1 MPSFGCVKGN
11 PDSPLTR
18 AEMTLPSTPLR
29 SRFGRRLLAL
39 FVGCAFVPIAVLAFL
54 SYRHVKQQL
63 YRQSENRLHQ
73 ANVGLSQAIFDR
85 LLLLDATLKSI
96 PPRAI
101 LQLDASKRKPKPVP
115 KPRPPV
121 APPPGNQTQSGNTDG
136 RLAMGGIVPER
147 TPKVVLSRRPAAA
160 RRAVTSRPAGSR
172 AELIAAS
179 QTLIAGF
186 DLLAR
191 QRFVAV
197 EFIGDDRKRI
207 EVFGRLARRPKLT
220 EQDSSDLRLGLPLIV
235 VDHPPASPTR
245 IYLLRRIVRRNEV
258 RGTFVGEVSPQYLWG
273 SLDQIM
279 PSPTTRVTVLD
290 DSAHVIFSFSPKTLP
305 APTSTGSGSITP
317 ATAIDSLS
325 DSYLSASS
333 EIRMAEAFAA
343 GPWKVILTESKDE
356 VLEPMV
362 EFTNM
367 FLRVVGLA
375 SLLVLLL
382 SVSQIRR
389 SLLPLEELQKGT
401 QRIAQ
406 RDFASRVTVTSR
418 DEFEQ
423 LAASFNTMATQLG
436 RQFNALA
443 TAAEIDRAV
452 LSATDA
458 TTIVDTILVRIRD
471 VFPCSVV
478 SVTVG
483 VPEGSKSLT
492 TVTQDYGTGQRH
504 VARTRMRSA
513 DVHSILTG
521 ADVVELRSGDP
532 WPSYLEPLVEL
543 GATSFVILPLS
554 YQRQLSGIIAL
565 GERSDLAPTDE
576 DRVQMRRLA
585 DQAAVALANARML
598 DQVRELAY
606 YDSLTGLPNRLSYK
620 ERLAYALE
628 QASRNQ
634 KLVAAFFIDLDHFSR
649 INDTLGHEVGDQLLQ
664 HVASRLR
671 SCCRERE
678 DEVGPAMATLA
689 PEVARLGGDEFTV
702 IMPGL
707 HDPQD
712 AAKLARRL
720 ISSFAHPVC
729 VGAHEIF
736 INASIGIAIYP
747 YDGED
752 LDTLLMHADTAMY
765 KAKEQGGNS
774 YQTYSKSMT
783 TTALQ
788 RLTLEND
795 LRRALER
802 NEFEV
807 HYQPILDAH
816 TGTVVG
822 AEALLRWRHPELGLL
837 LPSEFIPIAEE
848 NGLIVPMGE
857 WILQAACA
865 QNRGW
870 QDAGLPRIRVS
881 VNLSSRQLKRRLTDT
896 VTRALQLSGLEPRY
910 LSLEL
915 TESVLVNHHKE
926 GTEALHALR
935 AMGLHLAVDDFGT
948 GYCSFSYLKHFPLD
962 TLKIDRSFIREIA
975 TDTDD
980 AAITTA
986 IIAMGHALGLRVIA
1000 EGVETEVQLSLLQ
1013 TQGCDEVQ
1021 GYLVGR
1027 PVPAEQFVE
1036 HLARKRGATGASA
1049 RRHQRPANR

>member
-1 MPSFGCVKGN
+1 M
-11 PDSPLTR
+11 
-18 AEMTLPSTPLR
+18 
-29 SRFGRRLLAL
+29 
-39 FVGCAFVPIAVLAFL
+39 AVLAIL
-54 SYRHVKQQL
+54 SYRQVKQQL
-63 YRQSENRLHQ
+63 YRQSEARLQQ
-73 ANVGLSQAIFDR
+73 ANRALGQAVFER

-96 PPRAI
+96 PPSAI
-101 LQLDASKRKPKPVP
+101 LQLAAAKRLPRIAAAP
-115 KPRPPV
+115 KPRPQPKL
-121 APPPGNQTQSGNTDG
+121 GNQTQAGSLDG
-136 RLAMGGIVPER
+136 QLAMGGIV
-147 TPKVVLSRRPAAA
+147 LDRRPRVSASQQ
-160 RRAVTSRPAGSR
+160 RSD
-172 AELIAAS
+172 LIAAS
-179 QTLIAGF
+179 KALIAGL

-197 EFIGDDRKRI
+197 EFIGDDGKAI
-207 EVFGRLARRPKLT
+207 QVFGKLSRRPRLASR
-220 EQDSSDLRLGLPLIV
+220 DSSDLRLGLPLISV
-235 VDHPPASPTR
+235 THRQGGSRV
-245 IYLLRRIVRRNEV
+245 YLLRRLDRRGEV
-258 RGTFVGEVSPQYLWG
+258 RGTFVGEVSPEYLWG
-273 SLDQIM
+273 SVDESR
-279 PSPTTRVTVLD
+279 PSSTTRVAVVDESRRVLFSSVKPAAAPNPGKPGAVPFDSTV
-290 DSAHVIFSFSPKTLP
+290 AQPGK
-305 APTSTGSGSITP
+305 
-317 ATAIDSLS
+317 
-325 DSYLSASS
+325 SYLTATSVIPLDA
-333 EIRMAEAFAA
+333 AFAA
-343 GPWKVILTESKDE
+343 QRWSVVFSESRDN

-362 EFTNM
+362 EFTST
-367 FLRVVGLA
+367 FLIVVGFSSLA
-375 SLLVLLL
+375 VLLL

-389 SLLPLEELQKGT
+389 SVLPLEELQKGT

-406 RDFASRVTVTSR
+406 RDFTSRVTVTSR

-423 LAASFNTMATQLG
+423 LASSFNTMATQLG

-458 TTIVDTILVRIRD
+458 TAIVDTVLGRIRD
-471 VFPCSVV
+471 VFPCSMV
-478 SVTVG
+478 SVTLG
-483 VPEGSKSLT
+483 ISDGAKS
-492 TVTQDYGTGQRH
+492 VTSVVQDYEKGGRH
-504 VARTRMRSA
+504 VERIRLRPS
-513 DVHSILTG
+513 DVQALLTG
-521 ADVVELRSGDP
+521 PEVLELRNTSQVP
-532 WPSYLEPLVEL
+532 VYLVPLAEL
-543 GATSFVILPLS
+543 GATSFVVLPLS

-565 GERSDLAPTDE
+565 GERYDLVPNEE
-576 DRVQMRRLA
+576 DRDQMRRLA

-598 DQVRELAY
+598 EQVRELAY

-628 QASRNQ
+628 QASRGER
-634 KLVAAFFIDLDHFSR
+634 LVAAFFIDLDHFSR
-649 INDTLGHEVGDQLLQ
+649 INDTLGHEVGDQLLR

-678 DEVGPAMATLA
+678 DEVGPAMASLA

-707 HDPQD
+707 NDAQD
-712 AAKLARRL
+712 AGKLARRIL
-720 ISSFAHPVC
+720 SSFAQPIR
-729 VGAHEIF
+729 VGTHEIF

-752 LDTLLMHADTAMY
+752 IDTLLMHADTAMY
-765 KAKEQGGNS
+765 KAKEQGGSS

-788 RLTLEND
+788 RMTLEND

-807 HYQPILDAH
+807 HYQPIVDAY
-816 TGTVVG
+816 TNTVVG

-857 WILQAACA
+857 WILQSACL
-865 QNRGW
+865 QNRAW
-870 QDAGLPRIRVS
+870 QDAGLPRIRVG
-881 VNLSSRQLKRRLTDT
+881 VNLSSRQLKRNLSDT
-896 VTRALQLSGLEPRY
+896 IGRALQISGLEPRY

-915 TESVLVNHHKE
+915 TESVLVNHHRE

-948 GYCSFSYLKHFPLD
+948 GYSSFSYLKHFPLD
-962 TLKIDRSFIREIA
+962 TLKIDRSFVREIA
-975 TDTDD
+975 IQPDD

-1000 EGVETEVQLSLLQ
+1000 EGVENEAHLTLLQ
-1013 TQGCDEVQ
+1013 KQGCDEVQ

-1027 PVPAEQFVE
+1027 PVPADRFVE
-1036 HLARKRGATGASA
+1036 HLTRKRTAPVTPVRRQRSA
-1049 RRHQRPANR
+1049 R

>member
-1 MPSFGCVKGN
+1 M
-11 PDSPLTR
+11 
-18 AEMTLPSTPLR
+18 
-29 SRFGRRLLAL
+29 
-39 FVGCAFVPIAVLAFL
+39 AVLALL

-63 YRQSENRLHQ
+63 YRQSENRLQQ
-73 ANVGLSQAIFDR
+73 ANVALSQAIFER

-96 PPRAI
+96 PPQAI
-101 LQLDASKRKPKPVP
+101 LQLDVSTRKPKPAP

-121 APPPGNQTQSGNTDG
+121 APRPGNQTQTGDMDG
-136 RLAMGGIVPER
+136 RLAMGGIMLDRSPR
-147 TPKVVLSRRPAAA
+147 AAP
-160 RRAVTSRPAGSR
+160 SRPAPSR

-179 QTLIAGF
+179 QALIAGL

-197 EFIGDDRKRI
+197 EFVGDDGRRLEI
-207 EVFGRLARRPKLT
+207 FGRLARRPRLT
-220 EQDSSDLRLGLPLIV
+220 PRDSSDLRLGLPLIV
-235 VDHPPASPTR
+235 TERPAGEPSR
-245 IYLLRRIVRRNEV
+245 IYLMRRLVRRNEL
-258 RGTFVGEVSPQYLWG
+258 RGTFVGEASPEYLWG
-273 SLDQIM
+273 SLDQSM
-279 PSPTTRVTVLD
+279 PSPTTRVVVMD
-290 DSAHVIFSFSPKTLP
+290 DSAHVIFSSARALP
-305 APTSTGSGSITP
+305 VPRAGTGTRDQGVVV
-317 ATAIDSLS
+317 DSA
-325 DSYLSASS
+325 DQSYLSASS
-333 EIRMAEAFAA
+333 EIRMTEAFASQ
-343 GPWKVILTESKDE
+343 PWRVVLSESKDE

-362 EFTNM
+362 EFTNT
-367 FLRVVGLA
+367 FLMVVGLS
-375 SLLVLLL
+375 SLVVLLL

-389 SLLPLEELQKGT
+389 SVLPLEELQKGT
-401 QRIAQ
+401 RRIAQ
-406 RDFASRVTVTSR
+406 RDFTSRVTVTSR

-458 TTIVDTILVRIRD
+458 TTIVDTILARIRD

-483 VPEGSKSLT
+483 LADSSKSLT
-492 TVTQDYGTGQRH
+492 SVIQDYESGLRH
-504 VARTRMRSA
+504 VARVGMRGQ
-513 DVHSILTG
+513 DVQSLLTG
-521 ADVVELRSGDP
+521 PDVLELRSGESVP
-532 WPSYLEPLVEL
+532 AYLEPLVEL

-554 YQRQLSGIIAL
+554 YQRQLIGIIAL
-565 GERSDLAPTDE
+565 GERFDLVPSDE

-606 YDSLTGLPNRLSYK
+606 FDSLTGLPNRLSYK

-628 QASRNQ
+628 QASRDQ

-649 INDTLGHEVGDQLLQ
+649 INDTLGHEVGDQLLR

-678 DEVGPAMATLA
+678 DEVGPAFATLA

-707 HDPQD
+707 NDPQD
-712 AAKLARRL
+712 AAKLARRI
-720 ISSFAHPVC
+720 ISSFAHPIRVDT
-729 VGAHEIF
+729 HEIF

-747 YDGED
+747 FDGED

-774 YQTYSKSMT
+774 YQTYSKSMS

-795 LRRALER
+795 LRRALDR

-807 HYQPILDAH
+807 HFQPIVDAY

-822 AEALLRWRHPELGLL
+822 AEALLRWQHPELGLL

-857 WILQAACA
+857 WILQAACL
-865 QNRGW
+865 QNRAW
-870 QDAGLPRIRVS
+870 QDAGFPRIRVG
-881 VNLSSRQLKRRLTDT
+881 VNLSSRQLKRRLTET
-896 VTRALQLSGLEPRY
+896 VSRALQLSGLEPRY

-948 GYCSFSYLKHFPLD
+948 GYSSFSYLKHFPLD

-975 TDTDD
+975 IHPED

-1000 EGVETEVQLSLLQ
+1000 EGVETEAHLSLLQ
-1013 TQGCDEVQ
+1013 KQGCDEIQ

-1027 PVPAEQFVE
+1027 PVPADRFEE
-1036 HLARKRGATGASA
+1036 HLARKRGANGAGA
-1049 RRHQRPANR
+1049 RRQQRSPSR

>member
-1 MPSFGCVKGN
+1 LLGTGGCGHDRYRSASPSPGSNV
-11 PDSPLTR
+11 
-18 AEMTLPSTPLR
+18 TLPSTPLR
-29 SRFGRRLLAL
+29 SKFGRRLLIL
-39 FVGCAFVPIAVLAFL
+39 FVGCALVPMAVLAVL

-63 YRQSENRLHQ
+63 YRQSESGLKQ
-73 ANVGLSQAIFDR
+73 ANIAVGQAIFER

-96 PPRAI
+96 PPSAI
-101 LQLDASKRKPKPVP
+101 IQLNAAKRMRPLSPQPKVST
-115 KPRPPV
+115 RTRL
-121 APPPGNQTQSGNTDG
+121 GNRTQAGPLDG
-136 RLAMGGIVPER
+136 RVAMGGILVDR
-147 TPKVVLSRRPAAA
+147 NLKATPPGAENA
-160 RRAVTSRPAGSR
+160 RRR
-172 AELIAAS
+172 AELIEAS
-179 QTLIAGF
+179 KALIAGL

-197 EFIGDDRKRI
+197 EFIGDDGKGVEI
-207 EVFGRLARRPKLT
+207 FGRLTRRPRLSPR
-220 EQDSSDLRLGLPLIV
+220 DSSDLRLGLPLISIV
-235 VDHPPASPTR
+235 HSNAEGARV
-245 IYLLRRIVRRNEV
+245 YLLRRLVRRGEV
-258 RGTFVGEVSPQYLWG
+258 RGTFVGEVSPEYLW
-273 SLDQIM
+273 SNLDQNL
-279 PSPTTRVTVLD
+279 PSPTTRMAVLD
-290 DSAHVIFSFSPKTLP
+290 ESEHMLFSSAKSPIPRRKAMPQTVWMPRDTVRAESPSEFYLTASSAIGLDAAFAAQPWTVIFS
-305 APTSTGSGSITP
+305 
-317 ATAIDSLS
+317 
-325 DSYLSASS
+325 
-333 EIRMAEAFAA
+333 
-343 GPWKVILTESKDE
+343 ESKDQ

-362 EFTNM
+362 EFTNT
-367 FLRVVGLA
+367 FLIVVGLS
-375 SLLVLLL
+375 SLAVLLL
-382 SVSQIRR
+382 SMSQIRR
-389 SLLPLEELQKGT
+389 SVLPLEELQKGT
-401 QRIAQ
+401 RRIAQ

-423 LAASFNTMATQLG
+423 LASSFNTMATQLG

-458 TTIVDTILVRIRD
+458 TTIVDTVLGRIRD

-478 SVTVG
+478 SVTLG
-483 VPEGSKSLT
+483 VPDGAKSLT
-492 TVTQDYGTGQRH
+492 SVIQDYENGGHRRVERIGLRPSDVQALLIGPEVFVLRTGES
-504 VARTRMRSA
+504 VPT
-513 DVHSILTG
+513 
-521 ADVVELRSGDP
+521 
-532 WPSYLEPLVEL
+532 YLGPLAAL
-543 GATSFVILPLS
+543 GATSFVVLPLI
-554 YQRQLSGIIAL
+554 YQRQLSGIVAL
-565 GERSDLAPTDE
+565 GERFDLAPTDE

-598 DQVRELAY
+598 EQVRELAY

-634 KLVAAFFIDLDHFSR
+634 RLVAAFFIDLDHFSR
-649 INDTLGHEVGDQLLQ
+649 INDTLGHEVGDQLLR

-678 DEVGPAMATLA
+678 DEVGPAVATLA

-707 HDPQD
+707 HDAQD
-712 AAKLARRL
+712 AAKLARRIL
-720 ISSFAHPVC
+720 SSFAQPVR
-729 VGAHEIF
+729 VGTHEIF

-752 LDTLLMHADTAMY
+752 IDTLLMHADTAMY
-765 KAKEQGGNS
+765 KAKEQGGSS

-788 RLTLEND
+788 RMTLEND

-807 HYQPILDAH
+807 HYQPIVDAY
-816 TGTVVG
+816 TSTVVG

-857 WILQAACA
+857 WILQSACL
-865 QNRGW
+865 QNRAW
-870 QDAGLPRIRVS
+870 QDAGLPRIRVG
-881 VNLSSRQLKRRLTDT
+881 VNLSSRQLKRSLTET
-896 VTRALQLSGLEPRY
+896 IGRALQISGLEPRY

-926 GTEALHALR
+926 GSEALHALR

-948 GYCSFSYLKHFPLD
+948 GYSSFSYLKHFPLD

-975 TDTDD
+975 IHPDD

-1000 EGVETEVQLSLLQ
+1000 EGVETEAHLTLLQ
-1013 TQGCDEVQ
+1013 KQGCDEVQ

-1027 PVPAEQFVE
+1027 PVPSDRFVD
-1036 HLARKRGATGASA
+1036 HLARKRNSGPV
-1049 RRHQRPANR
+1049 RRQRSTR

>member
-1 MPSFGCVKGN
+1 
-11 PDSPLTR
+11 
-18 AEMTLPSTPLR
+18 MTLPSTPLR
-29 SRFGRRLLAL
+29 SRFGRRLLVL
-39 FVGCAFVPIAVLAFL
+39 FVGCALVPMVVLASL

-63 YRQSENRLHQ
+63 YRQSEHQLQQ
-73 ANVGLSQAIFDR
+73 ANLALSQTIFER

-96 PPRAI
+96 PPKAI
-101 LQLDASKRKPKPVP
+101 LQLDHAKRVPKTARRP
-115 KPRPPV
+115 KPRPRPK
-121 APPPGNQTQSGNTDG
+121 PKPGNQTQTGNTDG
-136 RLAMGGIVPER
+136 RIAMGGILLDR
-147 TPKVVLSRRPAAA
+147 SSRAPAPRQPAAP
-160 RRAVTSRPAGSR
+160 SPSR

-179 QTLIAGF
+179 QALIAGL

-197 EFIGDDRKRI
+197 EFVGDDGNRI
-207 EVFGRLARRPKLT
+207 EIFGRLTRRPRLSSR
-220 EQDSSDLRLGLPLIV
+220 DSSDLRLGLPLV
-235 VDHPPASPTR
+235 VTEHPEGKPSR
-245 IYLLRRIVRRNEV
+245 IYLVRRIVHRGEV
-258 RGTFVGEVSPQYLWG
+258 RGTLLGEASPEYLWG
-273 SLDQIM
+273 ALDQSL
-279 PSPTTRVTVLD
+279 PSKTTRVAVMD
-290 DSAHVIFSFSPKTLP
+290 DSSRVMYSFATSPPTVPVPLP
-305 APTSTGSGSITP
+305 RIWLLKQDTAVADST
-317 ATAIDSLS
+317 AQ
-325 DSYLSASS
+325 SYLVATS
-333 EIRMAEAFAA
+333 EIRLPEAFSAM
-343 GPWKVILTESKDE
+343 PWRVVLTDSKDA

-362 EFTNM
+362 EFTNT
-367 FLRVVGLA
+367 FLIVVGLS
-375 SLLVLLL
+375 SLAVLLL
-382 SVSQIRR
+382 SVIQIRR
-389 SLLPLEELQKGT
+389 SVLPLEELQKGT
-401 QRIAQ
+401 RRIAQ

-423 LAASFNTMATQLG
+423 LAASFNTMAIQLG

-458 TTIVDTILVRIRD
+458 TTIVDTILGRIRD
-471 VFPCSVV
+471 VFPCSIV
-478 SVTVG
+478 SVTLG
-483 VPEGSKSLT
+483 VPDGAKSLT
-492 TVTQDYGTGQRH
+492 SVIQDYETGQRH
-504 VARTRMRSA
+504 VARVGLRSP
-513 DVHSILTG
+513 DVQAILAG
-521 ADVVELRSGDP
+521 PEVVEVPSGASAP
-532 WPSYLEPLVEL
+532 AYLEPLAEL
-543 GATSFVILPLS
+543 GATSFVVLPLS

-565 GERSDLAPTDE
+565 GERFDLAPSEE
-576 DRVQMRRLA
+576 DRLQMRRLA

-634 KLVAAFFIDLDHFSR
+634 RLVAAFFIDLDHFSR
-649 INDTLGHEVGDQLLQ
+649 INDTLGHEVGDQLLRQ
-664 HVASRLR
+664 VAVRLR

-678 DEVGPAMATLA
+678 DEVGPAFTTLA

-712 AAKLARRL
+712 AAKLARR
-720 ISSFAHPVC
+720 IITSFAQPIR
-729 VGAHEIF
+729 VGTHEIF

-747 YDGED
+747 FDGED

-795 LRRALER
+795 LRRALDR

-807 HYQPILDAH
+807 HYQPIVDAY

-848 NGLIVPMGE
+848 NGLIIPMGE
-857 WILQAACA
+857 WVLQAACL
-865 QNRGW
+865 QNRAW
-870 QDAGLPRIRVS
+870 QDAGLPRIRVG
-881 VNLSSRQLKRRLTDT
+881 VNLSSRQLKRRLTDS
-896 VTRALQLSGLEPRY
+896 VSRALQLSGLEPRY

-935 AMGLHLAVDDFGT
+935 AMGLHLSVDDFGT
-948 GYCSFSYLKHFPLD
+948 GYSSFSYLKHFPLD

-975 TDTDD
+975 IHPDD

-1000 EGVETEVQLSLLQ
+1000 EGVETEAHLSLLQ
-1013 TQGCDEVQ
+1013 KQGCDEVQ

-1027 PVPAEQFVE
+1027 PVPADRFEE
-1036 HLARKRGATGASA
+1036 HLTRKRGSNAAGG
-1049 RRHQRPANR
+1049 RRQRSTTR

>member
-1 MPSFGCVKGN
+1 V
-11 PDSPLTR
+11 
-18 AEMTLPSTPLR
+18 TLPSTPLR
-29 SRFGRRLLAL
+29 SRFGRRLLVL
-39 FVGCAFVPIAVLAFL
+39 FVGCALVPMAALASL
-54 SYRHVKQQL
+54 SYRHVEQQL
-63 YRQSENRLHQ
+63 YRQSEHRLEQ
-73 ANVGLSQAIFDR
+73 ANLALGQAIFER

-96 PPRAI
+96 PPKAI
-101 LQLDASKRKPKPVP
+101 LQLDAAKRVP
-115 KPRPPV
+115 KTAPRPR
-121 APPPGNQTQSGNTDG
+121 PGPALRLGNRTQTSNPDG
-136 RLAMGGIVPER
+136 SVAMGGIVLDRIPR
-147 TPKVVLSRRPAAA
+147 SPVGRVASPLP
-160 RRAVTSRPAGSR
+160 SR

-179 QTLIAGF
+179 QALIAGL

-197 EFIGDDRKRI
+197 EFVGDDGNRI
-207 EVFGRLARRPKLT
+207 EIFGRLTRRPRLT
-220 EQDSSDLRLGLPLIV
+220 SRDSSDLRLGLPLIATE
-235 VDHPPASPTR
+235 HPLGKPAR
-245 IYLLRRIVRRNEV
+245 IFVLRRIVHRGEV
-258 RGTFVGEVSPQYLWG
+258 RGTLVGEASPEYLW
-273 SLDQIM
+273 STLDQSLPSHTTRVAVMDHTEHVIYSFAKVM
-279 PSPTTRVTVLD
+279 PSPPVAVPKPAPVKAGTAVA
-290 DSAHVIFSFSPKTLP
+290 DSA
-305 APTSTGSGSITP
+305 AQ
-317 ATAIDSLS
+317 
-325 DSYLSASS
+325 SYLVASS
-333 EIRMAEAFAA
+333 EIRLPEAFSAM
-343 GPWKVILTESKDE
+343 PWRVVLTESKDA

-362 EFTNM
+362 EFTNT
-367 FLRVVGLA
+367 FLIVVVMSSLA
-375 SLLVLLL
+375 VLLL

-389 SLLPLEELQKGT
+389 SVLPLEELQKGT
-401 QRIAQ
+401 QRIAH
-406 RDFASRVTVTSR
+406 RDFASRVTVNSR

-423 LAASFNTMATQLG
+423 LAASFNTMAIQLG

-458 TTIVDTILVRIRD
+458 TTIVDTILARIRD

-478 SVTVG
+478 SVTLG
-483 VPEGSKSLT
+483 VPEGAKSLT
-492 TVTQDYGTGQRH
+492 SVIQDYESGQRH
-504 VARTRMRSA
+504 VARVGMRA
-513 DVHSILTG
+513 PDVQAILTG
-521 ADVVELRSGDP
+521 PDVVEVRGGASAP
-532 WPSYLEPLVEL
+532 EYLEPLVGL

-554 YQRQLSGIIAL
+554 YQRQLSGIIVL
-565 GERSDLAPTDE
+565 GERFDLVPSEE

-634 KLVAAFFIDLDHFSR
+634 RLVAAFFIDLDHFSR
-649 INDTLGHEVGDQLLQ
+649 INDTLGHEVGDQLLRQ
-664 HVASRLR
+664 VAVRLR

-678 DEVGPAMATLA
+678 DEVGPAFTTLA

-712 AAKLARRL
+712 AAKLARRI
-720 ISSFAHPVC
+720 ISSFAQPIRL
-729 VGAHEIF
+729 GTHEIF

-795 LRRALER
+795 LRRALDR

-807 HYQPILDAH
+807 HYQPIVDAY

-848 NGLIVPMGE
+848 NGLIIPMGE
-857 WILQAACA
+857 WILQAACL
-865 QNRGW
+865 QNRAW
-870 QDAGLPRIRVS
+870 QDAGLPRIRVG

-896 VTRALQLSGLEPRY
+896 VSRALQLSGLEPRY

-935 AMGLHLAVDDFGT
+935 AMGLHLSVDDFGT
-948 GYCSFSYLKHFPLD
+948 GYSSFSYLKHFPLD

-975 TDTDD
+975 IHPDD

-1000 EGVETEVQLSLLQ
+1000 EGVETEAHLSLLQ
-1013 TQGCDEVQ
+1013 KQGCDEVQ

-1027 PVPAEQFVE
+1027 PVPADRFEE
-1036 HLARKRGATGASA
+1036 HLSRKRGGSSA
-1049 RRHQRPANR
+1049 GRRQRSTTR

>member
-1 MPSFGCVKGN
+1 V
-11 PDSPLTR
+11 
-18 AEMTLPSTPLR
+18 TLPLTPLR
-29 SRFGRRLLAL
+29 SKFGRRLLIL
-39 FVGCAFVPIAVLAFL
+39 FVGCALVPMAVLASL

-63 YRQSENRLHQ
+63 YRQSEHQLQQ
-73 ANVGLSQAIFDR
+73 ANLALSQAIFER

-96 PPRAI
+96 PPKAI
-101 LQLDASKRKPKPVP
+101 LQLDAAKRVPKSAPQP
-115 KPRPPV
+115 KPRLV
-121 APPPGNQTQSGNTDG
+121 TKPGNRTQTGNTDG
-136 RLAMGGIVPER
+136 RVAMGGILLER
-147 TPKVVLSRRPAAA
+147 SSRALAAA
-160 RRAVTSRPAGSR
+160 RQGPSR

-179 QTLIAGF
+179 QALIAGL

-197 EFIGDDRKRI
+197 EFVGDDGKRI
-207 EVFGRLARRPKLT
+207 EVFGRLTRRPRIT
-220 EQDSSDLRLGLPLIV
+220 SRDSSDLRLGLPLIITE
-235 VDHPPASPTR
+235 HPQGKPSR
-245 IYLLRRIVRRNEV
+245 VYLLRRIVHRGEV
-258 RGTFVGEVSPQYLWG
+258 RGTLLGEASPEYLWG
-273 SLDQIM
+273 TLEQSL
-279 PSPTTRVTVLD
+279 PSHTTRLAVMD
-290 DSAHVIFSFSPKTLP
+290 DSAHVIYRLARLP
-305 APTSTGSGSITP
+305 RSVPPDSAGSVP
-317 ATAIDSLS
+317 PDSLALPPDTTAA
-325 DSYLSASS
+325 DSSAHAYLSASS
-333 EIRMAEAFAA
+333 EIRLPEAFAA
-343 GPWKVILTESKDE
+343 QMWHVVLTERIDA

-362 EFTNM
+362 EFTNT
-367 FLRVVGLA
+367 FLIVVGVSGLA
-375 SLLVLLL
+375 VLLL

-389 SLLPLEELQKGT
+389 SVLPLEELQKGT
-401 QRIAQ
+401 RRIAQ
-406 RDFASRVTVTSR
+406 RDFTSRVTVTSN

-423 LAASFNTMATQLG
+423 LASSFNTMAVQLG

-458 TTIVDTILVRIRD
+458 TTIVDTILARIRD

-478 SVTVG
+478 SVTLG
-483 VPEGSKSLT
+483 VPDGANALT
-492 TVTQDYGTGQRH
+492 SVIQDYESGLRH
-504 VARTRMRSA
+504 VARVGMRTP
-513 DVHSILTG
+513 DVQALLTG
-521 ADVVELRSGDP
+521 PEVLEVRSGATV
-532 WPSYLEPLVEL
+532 PSYLEPLVEL

-565 GERSDLAPTDE
+565 GERFEVVPSEE

-649 INDTLGHEVGDQLLQ
+649 INDTLGHEVGDQLLR
-664 HVASRLR
+664 HVAARLR

-678 DEVGPAMATLA
+678 DEVGPAFETLA

-712 AAKLARRL
+712 AAKLARRI
-720 ISSFAHPVC
+720 ISSFAQPIR
-729 VGAHEIF
+729 VGTHEIF

-795 LRRALER
+795 LRRALDR

-807 HYQPILDAH
+807 HYQPIVDAY

-857 WILQAACA
+857 WILQTACL
-865 QNRGW
+865 QNRSW
-870 QDAGLPRIRVS
+870 QDAGLPRIRVG
-881 VNLSSRQLKRRLTDT
+881 VNLSSRQLKRRLTET
-896 VTRALQLSGLEPRY
+896 VSRALQLSGLEPRY

-935 AMGLHLAVDDFGT
+935 AMGLHLSVDDFGT
-948 GYCSFSYLKHFPLD
+948 GYSSFSYLKHFPLD

-975 TDTDD
+975 IHPDD

-1000 EGVETEVQLSLLQ
+1000 EGVETEAHLSLLQ
-1013 TQGCDEVQ
+1013 KQGCDEVQ

-1027 PVPAEQFVE
+1027 PVPAERFEE
-1036 HLARKRGATGASA
+1036 HLARKRGPNGTAA
-1049 RRHQRPANR
+1049 RRQRSTTR

>member
-1 MPSFGCVKGN
+1 M
-11 PDSPLTR
+11 
-18 AEMTLPSTPLR
+18 
-29 SRFGRRLLAL
+29 
-39 FVGCAFVPIAVLAFL
+39 AVLALL

-63 YRQSENRLHQ
+63 YRQSENRLQQ
-73 ANVGLSQAIFDR
+73 ANVALSQAIFER

-96 PPRAI
+96 PPQAI
-101 LQLDASKRKPKPVP
+101 LQLDVSKRKPKRAP

-121 APPPGNQTQSGNTDG
+121 AIRPGNQTQTGNMDG
-136 RLAMGGIVPER
+136 RLAMGGIVLDRVPR
-147 TPKVVLSRRPAAA
+147 AAPPRPA
-160 RRAVTSRPAGSR
+160 PSR

-179 QTLIAGF
+179 QALIAGL

-197 EFIGDDRKRI
+197 EFVGDDRKRI
-207 EVFGRLARRPKLT
+207 EIFGRLPRRPRLSSR
-220 EQDSSDLRLGLPLIV
+220 DSSDLRLGLPVIV
-235 VDHPPASPTR
+235 TEHPAGEPSR

-258 RGTFVGEVSPQYLWG
+258 RGTFVGQASPGYLWG
-273 SLDQIM
+273 SLDQSM
-279 PSPTTRVTVLD
+279 PSPTTRVAVMD
-290 DSAHVIFSFSPKTLP
+290 DSSHVIFSSAKALP
-305 APTSTGSGSITP
+305 IPAAGTGTKTP
-317 ATAIDSLS
+317 AMVVDAADH
-325 DSYLSASS
+325 SYLSASS
-333 EIRMAEAFAA
+333 EIRMTEAFASQ
-343 GPWKVILTESKDE
+343 PWRVVLSESKDA

-362 EFTNM
+362 DFTNT
-367 FLRVVGLA
+367 FLMVVGLS
-375 SLLVLLL
+375 SLIVLLL

-389 SLLPLEELQKGT
+389 SVLPLEELQKGT
-401 QRIAQ
+401 RRIAQ

-458 TTIVDTILVRIRD
+458 TTIVDTILARIRD

-483 VPEGSKSLT
+483 VPDSAKSLT
-492 TVTQDYGTGQRH
+492 SVIQDYESGVRH
-504 VARTRMRSA
+504 VARIGMRGE
-513 DVHSILTG
+513 DVQSILTG
-521 ADVVELRSGDP
+521 PDVLELRCGESVP
-532 WPSYLEPLVEL
+532 TYLEPLVEL
-543 GATSFVILPLS
+543 GATSFVVLPLS

-565 GERSDLAPTDE
+565 GERFDLVPTEE

-606 YDSLTGLPNRLSYK
+606 FDSLTGLPNRLSYK

-649 INDTLGHEVGDQLLQ
+649 INDTLGHEVGDQLLR

-678 DEVGPAMATLA
+678 DEVGPAFATLA

-707 HDPQD
+707 NDPQN
-712 AAKLARRL
+712 AAKLARRI
-720 ISSFAHPVC
+720 ISSFAHPIRVNT
-729 VGAHEIF
+729 HEIF

-747 YDGED
+747 FDGED

-795 LRRALER
+795 LRRALDR

-807 HYQPILDAH
+807 HFQPIVDAY

-857 WILQAACA
+857 WILQAACL
-865 QNRGW
+865 QNRAW
-870 QDAGLPRIRVS
+870 QDAGLPRIRVG
-881 VNLSSRQLKRRLTDT
+881 VNLSSRQLKRRLTET
-896 VTRALQLSGLEPRY
+896 VSRALQVSGLEPRY

-948 GYCSFSYLKHFPLD
+948 GYSSFSYLKHFPLD

-975 TDTDD
+975 IHPDD

-1000 EGVETEVQLSLLQ
+1000 EGVETEAHLSLLQ
-1013 TQGCDEVQ
+1013 KQGCDEIQ

-1027 PVPAEQFVE
+1027 PVPAERFEE
-1036 HLARKRGATGASA
+1036 HLARKRGSGPASTRRQA
-1049 RRHQRPANR
+1049 RSPSR

>member
-1 MPSFGCVKGN
+1 V
-11 PDSPLTR
+11 
-18 AEMTLPSTPLR
+18 TLPSTPLR
-29 SRFGRRLLAL
+29 SKFGRRLLIL
-39 FVGCAFVPIAVLAFL
+39 FVGCALVPMAVLAIL

-63 YRQSENRLHQ
+63 YRQSENRLQQ
-73 ANVGLSQAIFDR
+73 ANRALGQAIFER

-101 LQLDASKRKPKPVP
+101 IQLAAAKRIPALARQSKSLPKPKL
-115 KPRPPV
+115 
-121 APPPGNQTQSGNTDG
+121 GNRTQAASPDG
-136 RLAMGGIVPER
+136 RVAMGGILLDR
-147 TPKVVLSRRPAAA
+147 TPRSSA
-160 RRAVTSRPAGSR
+160 SGSR
-172 AELIAAS
+172 TELIEAS
-179 QTLIAGF
+179 KALIAGL

-197 EFIGDDRKRI
+197 EFIGDDGKGI
-207 EVFGRLARRPKLT
+207 EVFGRLTRRPRLSSR
-220 EQDSSDLRLGLPLIV
+220 DSSDLRLGLPLIAV
-235 VDHPPASPTR
+235 VHEENARSR
-245 IYLLRRIVRRNEV
+245 IYLLRRLVRRGEV
-258 RGTFVGEVSPQYLWG
+258 RGTFVGEVSPEYLWG
-273 SLDQIM
+273 TVDESM
-279 PSPTTRVTVLD
+279 PSPTTRVAVLD
-290 DSAHVIFSFSPKTLP
+290 DSAHVLFSSAKPPLP
-305 APTSTGSGSITP
+305 VHK
-317 ATAIDSLS
+317 
-325 DSYLSASS
+325 
-333 EIRMAEAFAA
+333 AA
-343 GPWKVILTESKDE
+343 GPLGVASLDTAAAHSGNDFYLTASSGITLDAAFAGQPWTVVFSESRDE

-362 EFTNM
+362 EFTNT
-367 FLRVVGLA
+367 FLVVVGFSSLA
-375 SLLVLLL
+375 VLLL
-382 SVSQIRR
+382 SMSQIRR
-389 SLLPLEELQKGT
+389 SVLPLEELQKGT
-401 QRIAQ
+401 RRIAQ
-406 RDFASRVTVTSR
+406 RDFTSRVTVTSR

-423 LAASFNTMATQLG
+423 LASSFNTMATQLG

-458 TTIVDTILVRIRD
+458 TTIVDTVLGRIRD
-471 VFPCSVV
+471 VFPCGVV
-478 SVTVG
+478 SVTLG
-483 VPEGSKSLT
+483 VPDGSKS
-492 TVTQDYGTGQRH
+492 VTSVIQDYEKGNRH
-504 VARTRMRSA
+504 VERIGLRPA
-513 DVHSILTG
+513 DVQALLIGPEVFVLRTG
-521 ADVVELRSGDP
+521 ETVPAYLDP
-532 WPSYLEPLVEL
+532 LAAL
-543 GATSFVILPLS
+543 GATSFVVLPLS

-565 GERSDLAPTDE
+565 GERFDLVPTEE

-598 DQVRELAY
+598 EQVRELAY

-634 KLVAAFFIDLDHFSR
+634 RLVAAFFIDLDHFSR
-649 INDTLGHEVGDQLLQ
+649 INDTLGHEVGDQLLR

-678 DEVGPAMATLA
+678 DEVGPALATLA

-707 HDPQD
+707 HDAQD
-712 AAKLARRL
+712 AAKLARRIL
-720 ISSFAHPVC
+720 SSFAQPVR
-729 VGAHEIF
+729 VGTHEIF

-752 LDTLLMHADTAMY
+752 IDTLLMHADTAMY
-765 KAKEQGGNS
+765 KAKEQGGSS

-788 RLTLEND
+788 RMTLEND

-807 HYQPILDAH
+807 HYQPIVDAY
-816 TGTVVG
+816 TSTVVG

-857 WILQAACA
+857 WILQSACL
-865 QNRGW
+865 QNRSW

-881 VNLSSRQLKRRLTDT
+881 VNLSSRQLKRSLTDT
-896 VTRALQLSGLEPRY
+896 IGRALQISGLEPRY

-926 GTEALHALR
+926 GSEALHALR

-948 GYCSFSYLKHFPLD
+948 GYSSFSYLKHFPLD

-975 TDTDD
+975 IQPDD

-1000 EGVETEVQLSLLQ
+1000 EGVETEAHLTLLQ
-1013 TQGCDEVQ
+1013 KQGCDEVQ

-1027 PVPAEQFVE
+1027 PVPADRFVD
-1036 HLARKRGATGASA
+1036 HLT
-1049 RRHQRPANR
+1049 RRRSTPGSIRRQRSTR

>member
-1 MPSFGCVKGN
+1 M
-11 PDSPLTR
+11 
-18 AEMTLPSTPLR
+18 
-29 SRFGRRLLAL
+29 
-39 FVGCAFVPIAVLAFL
+39 AVLAVL

-63 YRQSENRLHQ
+63 YRQSENRLQQ
-73 ANVGLSQAIFDR
+73 ANLALGQAIFDR

-96 PPRAI
+96 PPQAI
-101 LQLDASKRKPKPVP
+101 LQLLVAKHKPAPPRP
-115 KPRPPV
+115 KPPV
-121 APPPGNQTQSGNTDG
+121 APRPGNQTQTGNLDG
-136 RLAMGGIVPER
+136 RVAMGGIVLDR
-147 TPKVVLSRRPAAA
+147 TPKPTPPARAAA
-160 RRAVTSRPAGSR
+160 SR

-179 QTLIAGF
+179 QALIAGL

-197 EFIGDDRKRI
+197 EFVGDDGKRI
-207 EVFGRLARRPKLT
+207 EIFGRLARRPRLT
-220 EQDSSDLRLGLPLIV
+220 PRDSSDLRLGLPLIV
-235 VDHPPASPTR
+235 TEHPEGEPTR
-245 IYLLRRIVRRNEV
+245 IFLLRRLVRRNEV
-258 RGTFVGEVSPQYLWG
+258 RGTFVGEVSPEYLWG
-273 SLDQIM
+273 SLDQSM
-279 PSPTTRVTVLD
+279 PSPTTRVVVLD
-290 DSAHVIFSFSPKTLP
+290 DSAHVIFSSARTLP
-305 APTSTGSGSITP
+305 VPPAGNGADTVARSGLP
-317 ATAIDSLS
+317 VDPS
-325 DSYLSASS
+325 DESYLSASS

-343 GPWKVILTESKDE
+343 QPWKVVLTESRAE

-362 EFTNM
+362 DFTNT
-367 FLRVVGLA
+367 FLIVVGLS
-375 SLLVLLL
+375 SLVVLLL

-389 SLLPLEELQKGT
+389 SVLPLEELQKGT
-401 QRIAQ
+401 RRIAQ

-458 TTIVDTILVRIRD
+458 TTIVDTILIRIRD

-483 VPEGSKSLT
+483 VPDGSKSLT
-492 TVTQDYGTGQRH
+492 SVIQDYQAARRH
-504 VARTRMRSA
+504 VARVGMRAS
-513 DVHSILTG
+513 DVQSILTG
-521 ADVVELRSGDP
+521 PEVLELRSGETV
-532 WPSYLEPLVEL
+532 PSYLEPLVEL
-543 GATSFVILPLS
+543 GATSFVVLPLS

-565 GERSDLAPTDE
+565 GERFDLVPSEE

-628 QASRNQ
+628 QASRDQ

-649 INDTLGHEVGDQLLQ
+649 INDTLGHEVGDQLLR

-678 DEVGPAMATLA
+678 DEVGPALATLA

-720 ISSFAHPVC
+720 ISSFAHPIR
-729 VGAHEIF
+729 VGTHEIF

-747 YDGED
+747 FDGED

-802 NEFEV
+802 SEFEV
-807 HYQPILDAH
+807 HYQPIVDAY

-857 WILQAACA
+857 WILQAACM
-865 QNRGW
+865 QNRAW
-870 QDAGLPRIRVS
+870 QDAGLPRIRVG

-896 VTRALQLSGLEPRY
+896 IGRALQLSGLEPRY

-948 GYCSFSYLKHFPLD
+948 GYSSFSYLKHFPLD

-975 TDTDD
+975 IHPDD

-1000 EGVETEVQLSLLQ
+1000 EGVETEAHLSLLQ
-1013 TQGCDEVQ
+1013 KQGCDEVQ

-1027 PVPAEQFVE
+1027 PVRADRFEE
-1036 HLARKRGATGASA
+1036 HLTRKRGGGSPAA
-1049 RRHQRPANR
+1049 RRQQRPASR